1 MGFLSWR
8 SVLLVVMGTDYT
20 GSYKFNYKMPLPP
33 PEEVIWTVFEVH
45 YNTMYITLFFRLEFD
60 WFLP

>member
-8 SVLLVVMGTDYT
+8 SVLLVVMGTNYT
-20 GSYKFNYKMPLPP
+20 GSYKSNYKTLLP

-60 WFLP
+60 LFLP